1 MRTNTTV
8 LGIWAATAGVA
19 LTLAAGPAA
28 LAGPVSARAP
38 AGAAATREQAASYI
52 VQAGTLHAAKAAVQA
67 AGGRITHELGI
78 INGVAAT
85 LSPAQVQTLRADTA
99 LEVQQDG
106 AAKVMGYAGTPYTT
120 AHTGADQ
127 LHASGITGRGVTV
140 AYLDTGLW
148 PNTPLA
154 KNSAGQGTFLA
165 GYDAISNKLG
175 TATVNDSNGHGT
187 HIVSIAANSARDTT
201 GRFIGVA
208 PDSAK
213 VVVEAFDLNGRGT
226 YADVIRGLDWILANR
241 ATYNIRVLNLSF
253 GATAQSAYWNDPVNK
268 AVMKLWQAGVVVVA
282 SAGNWGPY
290 AQSITVPGNT
300 PYVITVGAMTDN
312 YTPSNRADDR
322 LASFS
327 STGPTYE
334 GFVKPEVVAP
344 GGHLSGIMNKTGVI
358 AKAHPDF
365 HDNDKYFMMSG
376 TSQAAAAV
384 SGVVALML
392 QAQPSLTPDQ
402 VKCKLMT
409 SARPAVDGAGSPSY
423 TVFQQGAGQVNAYDA
438 VYAADTTCANVGL
451 NIAADLAG
459 TQHFGGPARQDAVS
473 GDFYLVDETGQA
485 VAQQGYTWKNSYA
498 WNQGYFWK
506 KDYAWNQGYIWK
518 KGNAWNQGYIW
529 KNGTIWNQSFVPAT
543 SSYSGVN
550 HWVDQE

>member
-1 MRTNTTV
+1 MKMNGNALGV
-8 LGIWAATAGVA
+8 LAATVGVM
-19 LTLAAGPAA
+19 LTLAAGQTALAATATATPAA
-28 LAGPVSARAP
+28 SAT
-38 AGAAATREQAASYI
+38 ATREQPTSYI
-52 VQAGTLHAAKAAVQA
+52 VQAGSLAEAKAAVTK

-85 LSPAQVQTLRADTA
+85 LSPAQAETLRAVTG
-99 LEVQQDG
+99 LELQQDG
-106 AAKVMGYAGTPYTT
+106 AAKVMGYVGKPYTT
-120 AHTGADQ
+120 THTGADR

-140 AYLDTGLW
+140 AFLDTGLW

-154 KNSAGQGTFLA
+154 KNTAGQGTFLA
-165 GYDAISNKLG
+165 GYDAIINKLG
-175 TATVNDSNGHGT
+175 TGAVNDSNGHGT
-187 HIVSIAANSARDTT
+187 HIVSIAANSATDTN
-201 GRFIGVA
+201 GKYIGVA
-208 PDSAK
+208 PDAAK

-253 GATAQSAYWNDPVNK
+253 GATAQSNYWNDPVNK

-312 YTPSNRADDR
+312 YTPTNTADDR

-327 STGPTYE
+327 GTGPTYE
-334 GFVKPEVVAP
+334 GFVKPEIVAP

-358 AKAHPDF
+358 AKAHPEF

-402 VKCKLMT
+402 VKCRLMS
-409 SARPAVDGAGSPSY
+409 SARTAVDSAGNPSY

-438 VYAADTTCANVGL
+438 VYNQETTCANVGL
-451 NIAADLAG
+451 NVAADLAG
-459 TQHFGGPARQDAVS
+459 TQHFGGPARQDPVS
-473 GDFYLVDETGQA
+473 GDFYLVDEAGQA
-485 VAQQGYTWKNSYA
+485 VNQQGYIWKNGYA
-498 WNQGYFWK
+498 WNQGFLWK
-506 KDYAWNQGYIWK
+506 KDYAWNQGYLWK
-518 KGNAWNQGYIW
+518 KANAWNNGYVW
-529 KNGTIWNQSFVPAT
+529 KNGTAFNQSFVPAT